1 LTDTQSATET
11 IETQARQTGV
21 PGADGAARTA
31 AEILAEVKKHVD
43 PELERRIEAL
53 HPMMRTIARYHF
65 GWQDAAG
72 RPDPSGSGGKAL
84 RPALAVLGAR
94 AVGAA
99 GEEPAVLDAAAAVE
113 LIHNFSLLHDDIM
126 DKDRTRRHRPTAWTV
141 FGVDQTLLAGCAL
154 QTLAFEVLA
163 ERSAGAVGSLGASVQ
178 VLIAGQSEDL
188 DLAGDEEATVEQC
201 LHMEAGKTASLLAAS
216 ASLGAQAYGADAE
229 QVRLLAEYG
238 HHLGM
243 AFQLVDDML
252 GIWGE
257 SDTTGKPVA
266 ADLAARKR
274 SAPVVAALSA
284 GSEASTRLRAVLAQ
298 EGDLS
303 PADLVLAADLVEQAG
318 GRKWTQDRADL
329 HTREA
334 LARLDRLAPHPN
346 ALADLAE
353 VTRFLLSRTW

>member
-1 LTDTQSATET
+1 MT
-11 IETQARQTGV
+11 ETQADT
-21 PGADGAARTA
+21 AERTA
-31 AEILAEVKKHVD
+31 AEILTETKKLVD
-43 PELERRIEAL
+43 PEIERRLEEL
-53 HPMMRTIARYHF
+53 HPVMRGISRYHF
-65 GWQDAAG
+65 GWQDAEG
-72 RPDPSGSGGKAL
+72 NPDPRGSGGKAL

-99 GEEPAVLDAAAAVE
+99 GDEPAVIDAAVAVE

-126 DKDRTRRHRPTAWTV
+126 DGDRTRRHRPTAWTV
-141 FGVDQTLLAGCAL
+141 FGENQTLLAGCAL

-163 ERSAGAVGSLGASVQ
+163 ERSPSAVPALGAMVQ
-178 VLIAGQSEDL
+178 ELIAGQSEDL
-188 DLAGDEEATVEQC
+188 ELAGNESATVEQC
-201 LHMEAGKTASLLAAS
+201 LLMEQGKTASLLSAS
-216 ASLGAQAYGADAE
+216 ASLGAQAYGAGPE
-229 QVRLLAEYG
+229 KVRLLAEYG

-257 SDTTGKPVA
+257 TDTTGKPVA

-284 GSEASTRLRAVLAQ
+284 GSAASGELRAVLAQ
-298 EGDLS
+298 PGELS
-303 PADLVLAADLVEQAG
+303 AADLVRAADLVERAG
-318 GRKWTQDRADL
+318 GRAWTRERADL
-329 HTREA
+329 HTRES
-334 LARLDRLAPHPN
+334 LARLDRLAPPPS